1 MPDFFYQGFACG
13 KKGDIG
19 ISGSIPFMKISG
31 TDTGD
36 ISCLPDIYTSFACI
50 FRPSTPN
57 TTFDSGILHLFRPAD
72 IRCFVETGE

>member
-36 ISCLPDIYTSFACI
+36 ISLSTRYIY
-50 FRPSTPN
+50 
-57 TTFDSGILHLFRPAD
+57 
-72 IRCFVETGE
+72 